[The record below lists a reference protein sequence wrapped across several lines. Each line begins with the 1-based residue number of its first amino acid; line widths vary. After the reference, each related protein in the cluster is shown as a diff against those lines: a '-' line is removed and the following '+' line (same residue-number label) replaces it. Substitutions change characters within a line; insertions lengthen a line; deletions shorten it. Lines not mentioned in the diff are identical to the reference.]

1 MLILCLY
8 FYVTPV
14 QIQCPSPYINQ
25 ALLLSVFFKKV
36 NLCLPMLPWNEV
48 CILFP
53 SIFLHLLVS
62 LFPVICFEL
71 PITGIFFNFPKR
83 SVVGHGS
90 GGAGGASVPSPPPLT
105 FVFYHGQLLRTKN
118 TILESSSKRLLVC
131 LKEETRYLA
140 GWIGTFHFF
149 IRTRSLSPSPLCGR
163 LSYVVLLSAPLK
175 IAS

>member
-1 MLILCLY
+1 
-8 FYVTPV
+8 
-14 QIQCPSPYINQ
+14 
-25 ALLLSVFFKKV
+25 
-36 NLCLPMLPWNEV
+36 MLPWNEV

-71 PITGIFFNFPKR
+71 PITGTFFNFPKR
-83 SVVGHGS
+83 SVSRPRKRGS
-90 GGAGGASVPSPPPLT
+90 WGCFSPFPPPHFCRIINNFLI
-105 FVFYHGQLLRTKN
+105 FYHGQLLRTKN
-118 TILESSSKRLLVC
+118 TILESSSKRRLVC

-149 IRTRSLSPSPLCGR
+149 IRTRSLTPSPLCGR

>member
-1 MLILCLY
+1 
-8 FYVTPV
+8 
-14 QIQCPSPYINQ
+14 
-25 ALLLSVFFKKV
+25 
-36 NLCLPMLPWNEV
+36 MLPWNEV

-71 PITGIFFNFPKR
+71 PITGTFFNFPKR

-90 GGAGGASVPSPPPLT
+90 GGAGGASVPPPPPPHFCRIINNFLI
-105 FVFYHGQLLRTKN
+105 FYHGQLLRTKN
-118 TILESSSKRLLVC
+118 TILESSSKRRLVC
-131 LKEETRYLA
+131 LKEEIRYLA
-140 GWIGTFHFF
+140 GWIGTCHFF
-149 IRTRSLSPSPLCGR
+149 IRTRSLTPSPLCGR